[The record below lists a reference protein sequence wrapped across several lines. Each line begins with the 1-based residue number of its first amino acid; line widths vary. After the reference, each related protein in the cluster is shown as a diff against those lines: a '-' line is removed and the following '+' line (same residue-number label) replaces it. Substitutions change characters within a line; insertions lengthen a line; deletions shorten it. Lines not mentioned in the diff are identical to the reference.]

1 MDWIWVPVTLAAA
14 SFQTGRFILQKTL
27 SDSGIS
33 AVGATYARFV
43 WAFPLIW
50 IWVALLVI
58 QSGGGVPGL
67 TPTFGAF
74 AFSGAVSQ
82 IVATVC
88 VVALFTRRH
97 FAVGLTLKRSEVMLA
112 GVFSFILLGEVI
124 GVLDWSAMAL
134 GLAGVLVMS
143 RTTGLAE
150 KGQIDWPS
158 VGLGLAAGAFF
169 GVSANS
175 YRGASLGLADGGV
188 AVRAAFTLGIV
199 VTIQVTLLTLYLSIW
214 EKGQVRRVTLDYGKI
229 TFWVGVL
236 SVAGSF
242 CWFTAFTLQNAAIVN
257 AVGQIEV
264 IFGVIAGYVIFKEQI
279 TRTEWIGGGLIVASV
294 LALVLL

>member
-1 MDWIWVPVTLAAA
+1 MSFVWVPVTLAAA
-14 SFQTGRFILQKTL
+14 SFQTGRFILQKRL

-50 IWVALLVI
+50 IWVTLLTLHEG
-58 QSGGGVPGL
+58 SGLPGL
-67 TPTFGAF
+67 TPVFGSF
-74 AFSGAVSQ
+74 ALSGAVSQ
-82 IVATVC
+82 IIATVC
-88 VVALFTRRH
+88 VVMLFERRH
-97 FAVGLTLKRSEVMLA
+97 FAVGLTLKRTEVMLA
-112 GVFSFILLGEVI
+112 GVFSFVLLGEVI
-124 GVLDWSAMAL
+124 ALLDWIAMGV
-134 GLAGVLVMS
+134 GLIGVLVMS

-158 VGLGLAAGAFF
+158 VVLGLAAGAFF

-175 YRGASLGLADGGV
+175 YRGASLGLGDGGV
-188 AVRAAFTLGIV
+188 ALRAAFTLGVV
-199 VTIQVTLLTLYLSIW
+199 VTLQVSLLTLYLAIW
-214 EKGQVRRVTLDYGKI
+214 EKGQIRRVTRDYAKI

-264 IFGVIAGYVIFKEQI
+264 LLAVIAGYVIFNERI
-279 TRTEWIGGGLIVASV
+279 TKTEWIGGLLIVASV
-294 LALVLL
+294 LMLILV